1 MVVTKMLFTGGA
13 AWIQHAT
20 GELDEIWVTG
30 GSHLVIETDMA
41 GVTLRGDDDSMMH
54 IVGNSRVTVTSTTDA
69 KMVFNTNTALVL
81 TKEVDFT
88 MMKKTDLF
96 GQFEVQ
102 PTAKVY
108 VKASLY
114 LTPQQLAVKA
124 LTIDRTG
131 SITVPTGTSPNVV
144 TINTTNITF
153 NGNFTAGI
161 VILDNMHRFTVGND
175 AFVTFEP
182 SSHNL
187 LLGNI
192 IDIHGNVNLRKIISF
207 RRSFC
212 EDLTINGGSLVMVG
226 GDNMTLEC
234 KEVHINGLLLIKSQV
249 NIGSGFDRFTVGPL
263 GDFTFTLLG
272 DFICDQIMVNGTFV
286 STTNIVM
293 RGRIRDNIQSLGIGS
308 AGRLILDST
317 SQKNGILTA
326 SSVVAVHVVNID
338 GAFLPGQL
346 HIPNEGI
353 QGGWDSLEIGVNGNM
368 QFQPDG
374 DFWCNFVKVSGR
386 LKSYTPITIQG
397 HNRQLE
403 MIIDSL
409 GSILFDSNS
418 SHPHGPWSGR
428 SSIMASKLNMASSST
443 MKAGYIS
450 LTVDEIEVNGR
461 LYFEVSSVMLTDTF
475 LIGSDGHV
483 ETANPVVVKGVT
495 ASRTRRFTVNGYTK
509 FDTRGKHDTL
519 EWSSSNASV
528 LHVKN
533 VAVGVGARFLAGYLS
548 LADVVETLT
557 VATDGKFEFQPATT
571 FYIKS
576 TEVAGQVKSYTPM
589 VDGTHLKGERL
600 DVKSTGTLDMDYNG
614 AVNGRDSGCL
624 PSYIHMTT
632 SCYIA
637 GTVQA
642 GSLSV
647 DTGDISVTITGQM
660 IVTYGGY
667 ESQRGPGKMF

>member
-1 MVVTKMLFTGGA
+1 MISKRVTLINMNKFAMVVTKVLFTGGA
-13 AWIQHAT
+13 AWIQHT
-20 GELDEIWVTG
+20 TEELDDIWVTG

-69 KMVFNTNTALVL
+69 KMVFNANTALVL

-102 PTAKVY
+102 PSAKVD

-114 LTPQQLAVKA
+114 LTPQRLAVKA

-131 SITVPTGTSPNVV
+131 SITVPTGTSSTVV
-144 TINTTNITF
+144 TINTTDITF

-161 VILDNMHRFTVGND
+161 VILDNTRRFTVGND

-182 SSHNL
+182 SSHNM

-192 IDIHGNVNLRKIISF
+192 IDIHGNVTLRKIISF

-212 EDLTINGGSLVMVG
+212 AGLTINGGSLVMVG

-234 KEVHINGLLLIKSQV
+234 KEVHINGLLLIKSPV
-249 NIGSGFDRFTVGPL
+249 NIGSGFDSFTVGPL
-263 GDFTFTLLG
+263 GQFTVTLLG
-272 DFICDQIMVNGTFV
+272 DFICDQIMVNGTLV

-293 RGRIRDNIQSLGIGS
+293 RGRIRDNIQSFGIGS
-308 AGRLILDST
+308 AGRLTLDST
-317 SQKNGILTA
+317 SQKNGILKA
-326 SSVVAVHVVNID
+326 SSVVAAHIVNIN
-338 GAFLPGQL
+338 GTFLPWQL
-346 HIPNEGI
+346 RIPNEGI
-353 QGGWDSLEIGVNGNM
+353 HGGWDSLQIGAVGSM
-368 QFQPDG
+368 QVRPDG
-374 DFWCNFVKVSGR
+374 DFWCNYIKVG
-386 LKSYTPITIQG
+386 G
-397 HNRQLE
+397 
-403 MIIDSL
+403 
-409 GSILFDSNS
+409 ILTFE
-418 SHPHGPWSGR
+418 
-428 SSIMASKLNMASSST
+428 ST
-443 MKAGYIS
+443 
-450 LTVDEIEVNGR
+450 TV
-461 LYFEVSSVMLTDTF
+461 LLTDTF
-475 LIGSDGHV
+475 LVDPNGHV
-483 ETANPVVVKGVT
+483 EMVNPVIVKGAT

-528 LHVKN
+528 LHVNN

-557 VATDGKFEFQPATT
+557 VAKNGKFEFQPATK

-614 AVNGRDSGCL
+614 AVNDSDSGCL

-632 SCYIA
+632 SCDIA

-647 DTGDISVTITGQM
+647 DTHDISVTTTGQM
-660 IVTYGGY
+660 IVNYGGY
-667 ESQRGPGKMF
+667 ESGRGPGKMF